1 MSSCRQVLV
10 LDADQLSTLAV
21 VRSLGRHGCA
31 VTAAAASP
39 HAIAFQSRYA
49 SQHLIYPDPLQQ
61 HRAFLEWLTNTL
73 TNHSFDLMI
82 PVTDRSIVPI
92 LTIRNALE
100 ALSPIAIAPSNGVAM
115 QE

>member
-31 VTAAAASP
+31 VTAAAALP
-39 HAIAFQSRYA
+39 QAISCQSRYA
-49 SQHLIYPDPLQQ
+49 IQQLIYPDPLQQ
-61 HRAFLEWLTNTL
+61 RRAFLEWLTNTL
-73 TNHSFDLMI
+73 TNHSFDLVI

-92 LTIRNALE
+92 LTIRDSLE
-100 ALSPIAIAPSNGVAM
+100 SLSPIAIAPNPVM
-115 QE
+115 EQ